1 MYRIIIIITVLS
13 IIFGGITLFWV
24 GYHSIE
30 QQQISFNKQQRQL
43 RNEMKMQRSE
53 DTFHTT
59 PMIGYSEGS

>member
-1 MYRIIIIITVLS
+1 MHKVIIIVTVLS

-24 GYHSIE
+24 GYNGIE
-30 QQQISFNKQQRQL
+30 QQQISFNRQQRQL
-43 RNEMKMQRSE
+43 RNEMKMQSSE